1 MVGRVVRE
9 PRFNLPEGAQVN
21 QEEWD
26 KFIAFAG
33 RSHIRG
39 AIRVLSHLP
48 AGPRCDACGGPFGGI
63 GGRLMRMIGRG
74 PSRKNPHWCNSCFEK
89 APGGG
94 FVGTVGILFAD
105 VRGSTQLG
113 ERMQPEEL
121 TALMNEFYDRATRV
135 IVQNGIVDK
144 LIGDEVMGVYLP
156 FLAPQGRLFDALL
169 TDASKLLVSIGYGS
183 DGGPL
188 IEVGVGVDV
197 GTAYVGNVG
206 GQDVSDFTAIGDV
219 VNTAARLQSHAG
231 PGEIVLRAEV
241 AEAAGLPPDLG
252 QRVHLELKGK
262 AEPIDARVLRPADI
276 QLQGNAR
283 PHTRRAS

>member
-1 MVGRVVRE
+1 
-9 PRFNLPEGAQVN
+9 
-21 QEEWD
+21 
-26 KFIAFAG
+26 
-33 RSHIRG
+33 
-39 AIRVLSHLP
+39 
-48 AGPRCDACGGPFGGI
+48 
-63 GGRLMRMIGRG
+63 MRMIGRG

-89 APGGG
+89 APGRG

-188 IEVGVGVDV
+188 IDVGVGVDV

-219 VNTAARLQSHAG
+219 VNT
-231 PGEIVLRAEV
+231 
-241 AEAAGLPPDLG
+241 
-252 QRVHLELKGK
+252 
-262 AEPIDARVLRPADI
+262 
-276 QLQGNAR
+276 
-283 PHTRRAS
+283 